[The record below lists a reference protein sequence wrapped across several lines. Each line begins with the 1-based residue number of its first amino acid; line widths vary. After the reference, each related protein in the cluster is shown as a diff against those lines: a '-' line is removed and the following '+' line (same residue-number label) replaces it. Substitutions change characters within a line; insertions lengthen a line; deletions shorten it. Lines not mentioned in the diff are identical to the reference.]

1 MIHGINHR
9 KSRRDRAARAIDV
22 ERDILLWVLGLE
34 EEELGD
40 NEIRHIVVDGAAE
53 KDNAL
58 FEEPRENIVGAF
70 AHRSLFN
77 NHWDEHLRF
86 GGVHIR

>member
-1 MIHGINHR
+1 MIHGVQNGEAC
-9 KSRRDRAARAIDV
+9 RDVPAGGV
-22 ERDILLWVLGLE
+22 DIKGNIFLRVFGSE
-34 EEELGD
+34 EKELCHD
-40 NEIRHIVVDGAAE
+40 EVRNIAVYRAAE